1 MATTPR
7 VGEIVDNYRFLGG
20 DPSSKESWES
30 FSSPK
35 QGDILD
41 GYVFNGGDPSNKDSW
56 QTFKE
61 ETITDKAKA
70 LAKDYLTKPV
80 RDYLSIASN
89 VNNESVTSGLDGA
102 KGNSQGFDVGAGE
115 QSLKNPKQAK
125 QETLKEGSK
134 IVDGIS
140 GVAEVGARKGYAGL
154 GRIEAGA
161 ISLAGDILD
170 SDTLRNV
177 SKNQLDYA
185 DKIENSAV
193 LRGTKS
199 KTFEPSS
206 GMQELP
212 ELSTEAIGSVIT
224 SAPAIAAGTGA
235 IPAIFAT
242 SALSDYGTSGDQL
255 NVAGKVAHAVGS
267 GAAEALGEKL
277 GGTDKFADALM
288 SALGGKSSLINLG
301 TKLLLSGAKEIPS
314 EEVTTTA
321 QFLLDKNKAF
331 GLNQDATLEDY
342 KNQVIH
348 TAKVAALQ
356 GAGMGGAG
364 GVIKA
369 VIGDKEK
376 PVSGVD
382 SIAEPLADAN
392 IQANYEAAQA
402 KAKSDAAL
410 PKIQEATSLDE
421 AIVYA
426 QEAVNTPINTG
437 LLNPLPNGALTNS
450 APEAIDA
457 ADILGDENVS
467 NTDDGIAS
475 MVDSAI
481 ASAGNNVQASVGD
494 LSNQPESS
502 GIGDIAGTSTRSS
515 GGGLLA
521 GAAAAGNDTV
531 NRPFATADDAFL
543 TQMRGMTADAK
554 VLSQIDAEIELR
566 GLGPVKQPANV
577 NTSANNPQAQV
588 AGEKIDN
595 EWTAFSPESGTL
607 NIPRSEMP
615 QVKAEHRGAMVNFL
629 NARGID
635 HVQETVPADS
645 LKPTQQEFSEA
656 KVKKASEYVGGDR
669 SILVSADNHVLD
681 GHHQWL
687 AKLQNGDEVEVIR
700 LNAPIDQLLN
710 DVKEFPSS
718 TIEGGATSITPEKPA
733 DIKQSKPKA
742 AKPSKPKTL
751 LARLRDI
758 GGIKLS
764 DKLDITGEQRGF
776 APAGYNQVFKEASN
790 RSLKGL
796 IESGD
801 LDEYLPYNMRLESNG
816 ANDEAFDSTEAY
828 DYIADKI
835 RNGESVLPYEVE
847 EEAKANKYYQE
858 SETTAS
864 ADVDELAELF
874 NEDEINE
881 QLRIASSQEREAA
894 TEAKQF
900 ITEFKDGDTGS
911 GTREETVNEGRG
923 AKSESQQ
930 EVTEGADLL
939 GDNTANQQAL
949 ADAERA
955 KDAKRNAGN
964 ENQDT
969 FTLTGS
975 NSEADQA
982 AAAGAQDLFAP
993 QTNKTE
999 VDAEARSN
1007 KNPSTIEEFKVLRL
1021 DLLNKRNTQGYVSDA
1036 RLAERIAQLDR
1047 LINEAEQPQDKIIG
1061 KNDAGLDL
1069 FEKPDGV
1076 RYYKEDGVK
1085 VKEAVRVAPDG
1096 TYNAA
1101 RNRDSFLTD
1110 EERAAKA
1117 PNKTEEEILK
1127 EKATNDLNDALGELG
1142 SIFGKNVRS
1151 NITPE
1156 QEQKLLPVLTKVFD
1170 AAFRLGYYE
1179 FKAASKFVLETI
1191 RSKIGADVADSI
1203 TIDYLQGSY
1212 IGMAGKYA
1220 GQATSKRDVINVESI
1235 DEILEDTQNAR
1246 TNQAEPVLT
1255 GGAQNDLLT
1264 EQPRSSDSE
1273 PLDAGMAGSS
1283 EETTG
1288 DRNVSGSATQ
1298 ASRSGATSTSGSN
1311 RNESPS
1317 RSREASDA
1325 GNTTGTTNDVDN
1337 FSITSDTATGEGSA
1351 TQKYR
1356 NNVEAIKLIKKL
1368 DAEKRIATPEERET
1382 LAKYAGFGALSGVF
1396 DKNNTKFSKEYAELK
1411 ELLTPEEYDAARAS
1425 ILNAYYTSPAIVKNM
1440 FDAVSRLGFKNG
1452 RVLEPSMG
1460 SGNFFGMMPA
1470 SMRGKSDLNGVELDV
1485 ITSRLAKYLYPKAN
1499 IAVATGF
1506 QNYDA
1511 PEGYF
1516 DLVISNPP
1524 FGSEKISDNAKRGYS
1539 GFSIHNY
1546 FIAKSIDKLR
1556 EGGVMAVV
1564 VSHSFMDAQNSQAR
1578 EWISKRANLLG
1589 AVRLPKEAF
1598 KDIAGTEVITD
1609 ILYFQKTATPEA
1621 NPTWLNAKDNGDY
1634 SFNEY
1639 FYANPRNVLGR
1650 IVDTTSQFGK
1660 TYTIESVPTNGT
1672 MQQLL
1677 KEFNERLPQG
1687 VYVEPTS
1694 RIEVLDSADS
1704 TVPDGV
1710 KVGTFYK
1717 DDKGNVRQRMSD
1729 LLGAKRSQ
1737 AWESP
1742 NAKATERMLGMM
1754 DLRDLL
1760 RTQMRLERDAMASTK
1775 EIEANRSKL
1784 NKAYDAF
1791 LKQYGFLNSTTNRR
1805 LFMDDTE
1812 SALVQ
1817 ALEMDYDAGV
1827 TKARALSTG
1836 MEPKEASAQKADI
1849 FNRRV
1854 LFPPT
1859 DSIVVNNA
1867 QDALLQSL
1875 DAKGRV
1881 DVDYMAEVYNK
1892 PINEIVAELGDVVM
1906 NDPTKGYVTADEYL
1920 SGDVKT
1926 KLAEAKKAAL
1936 TDGAFQRNVEA
1947 LEKVIPKDK
1956 LPSEIFASAGANWI
1970 PADVYE
1976 EFAAEITG
1984 VPKDGL
1990 EFNYVSAAATWVS
2003 DRTKGGDAGKM
2014 TSDYGTGE
2022 VDSFKLFGL
2031 LINGRSVEVKKSVSN
2046 GEGGTKSVVDVEKTD
2061 AANAKYQKIKEF
2073 WNSWIFSDPA
2083 RADRLAAIYNEKHN
2097 RTVARKYDGSHMNF
2111 YGMSPAIKLIQSQKN
2126 VVWRAIQDRNVLFDH
2141 VVGAGKTFAMAAT
2154 AMEMKRLGISR
2165 KPMFVVPNHLT
2176 LQWRSEFTRLYPA
2189 SNILAATPEDFA
2201 KDRREKMFSKMVT
2214 GGYDA
2219 IIIGH
2224 SSLKKVG
2231 LPAEIE
2237 QKMYAEQVK
2246 EIAAAIE
2253 SAKSARGD
2261 RGITRDMEKIKSN
2274 LEEKIKKLKD
2284 KAGEK
2289 DNVVSWDELSIDGL
2303 FIDEMHE
2310 FKNLFFTTQ
2319 MQRTSGLG
2327 NPSGSGKAL
2336 DLFMKVRFMQE
2347 TRGENV
2353 PLITATGTPV
2363 SNSLAEMFTMQ
2374 RYMKYDEMKRAD
2386 LHLFDAWAKQYGE
2399 VENVYE
2405 VAPSGVG
2412 YRQSTRFSKFKNLPS
2427 LMASYTSF
2435 ADVITLQDLK
2445 DQSAAQGKVFPV
2457 PKIKSGKPINVIAQR
2472 STMQRDY
2479 FGVPKLAED
2488 AEGNIQFEIDP
2499 NEAGI
2504 ELMDNGKWRMSF
2516 KNGFQDYETE
2526 EQARLEFVSK
2536 SLTPKTFIEPE
2547 SLLGKFAN
2555 LAQLTR
2561 ETKGKINAL
2570 SLTGLANKAGLD
2582 YRIIDPSAPDFEGSK
2597 INIAVGNMVD
2607 LWKDTTKDKG
2617 TQIVFCDMSVPASAR
2632 AGAAS
2637 KERYAL
2643 VRDRNN
2649 ELLHKKAT
2657 LHTIPDYE
2665 GFPFYIVQSG
2675 KSDNKSFAVYEPLSG
2690 VLMREGFKDKD
2701 SAKSYMAGIVDNDRG
2716 RDSIFA
2722 MRDRTEIIT
2731 KDDID
2736 EYFAEQEQIEI
2747 ADDGGNL
2754 ITPEDLESIAGSS
2767 QFSVYDDIKAKL
2779 IARGVPEVEI
2789 AFIHD
2794 YNTPKQKED
2803 LFKRV
2808 NRGEVRFLFG
2818 STPKLGAGTNVQK
2831 RLVGLHHIDAPWRP
2845 SDLEQRE
2852 GRIIRQG
2859 NELYARDPEGF
2870 EVAIYRYATEQTYDT
2885 RRWQLL
2891 EHKASGIEQLRK
2903 YSGESEIED
2912 VATEASNSADMKAA
2926 ASGNPLVLEE
2936 TKLRTEVKRLQN
2948 LEKAHI
2954 DSKFAMGRKIKQ
2966 NESSI
2971 NDWYPAKIAEYNR
2984 MIDLMNEYPIPSDK
2998 DKVALTIVDGQ
3009 RLTDKEKAENAITQL
3024 ATRLRN
3030 AFNMGDVKVINYR
3043 GIDFT
3048 IERGMG
3054 VGTLKLSSPDGTMH
3068 NYLEKDN
3075 FSAAGLFTRF
3085 NNYIDSFDGR
3095 IKQAQANIA
3104 SAEKENAE
3112 LKPRLNEPFDQAELL
3127 KKTQATHASVQ
3138 RKLMKS
3144 SQLEAVPENQR
3155 AEFNRLL
3162 NARRE
3167 TLKEMGFGDALEA
3180 AEDDDKPKFSRNQTE
3195 TPAFKAWFG
3204 DSKVVD
3210 ADGNPLVVYH
3220 GTSAINDFNE
3230 FRAFSHFGTV
3240 NQANDIVSS
3249 IRIFSTEL
3257 SRGGEARVIPVYLN
3271 IQNPFEMQD
3280 KGIEHTAID
3289 YLQELYDAGELSFTR
3304 FEELRR
3310 DDNNDLINDES
3321 LLMDRVV
3328 DALES
3333 RGYDGIVYENTVE
3346 GEGKSFVAFSPTQI
3360 KSATGNN
3367 GNFSSANP
3375 DIRFSRNEPFFSL
3388 GTGSKLELTKS
3399 KAQFGAKV
3407 LNKALV
3413 KYFGNDWS
3421 DSFESVDVPDALLA
3435 YKEEV
3440 KVAFGKEL
3448 RYVSPTNDRFDIF
3461 AGVQLP
3467 KSPNAIYVNARAE
3480 TNLTTIAGHELYHTL
3495 ERTRPDLHEW
3505 FKQEAQKYI
3514 KDFGVYHENLNK
3526 KLQDGEKPHKTEEAM
3541 SELLAD
3547 FTGDALS
3554 DVKFLQEL
3562 ANADGN
3568 KFKGLLNATIRFLNQ
3583 AILKLKNLASS
3594 RYITDVEALR
3604 DSLKKALLAFANGN
3618 PIDTSVDEI
3627 TIESE
3632 YKGVQYEQ
3640 ELADAERVFLS
3651 NLETKR
3657 PNDYFKHR
3665 GRATS
3670 FVKGTEK
3677 ASRNASFDIDGNPEA
3692 PRLVPERLGKF
3703 SEFTSQALITKGF
3716 RGESILEVEF
3726 YGKEQEELG
3735 ATDAPAIRVTLTED
3749 GELTVYG
3756 ADYGSETFSILENK
3770 GWASEAK
3777 QDNGVAS
3784 TGTPFTRLD
3793 HVTTEQI
3800 QLLLGDVHARA
3811 LAWGGVANTGMF
3823 WNRATGATG
3832 GVGNGRGGSVYF
3844 SRQTAPQQG
3853 RLTPQWA
3860 DLNES
3865 KIDSLI
3871 YTLQDKQVDLKRVTQ
3886 AIKDAG
3892 NQIDNRWNAYL
3903 QEELYHGRTAKRT
3916 QDFIKDDLE
3925 PLIED
3930 MRMRGVSMAD
3940 FEEYLWM
3947 RHAEERNIQIAK
3959 VNPEMPDGGSGVS
3972 TQEANDY
3979 LTNLPA
3985 ADKSKYEAL
3994 AKRIDLINR
4003 KSRQVL
4009 LDYGLEDVATIK
4021 AWEGAYKNYVPL
4033 MREDMDMA
4041 FGNGTGQ
4048 GFSVKGNA
4056 SKRATGSNR
4065 AVVDIIANIAQQYEK
4080 NIIRGEKNRV
4090 ATALI
4095 GLAKL
4100 NPNES
4105 FWQVDTPPTLK
4116 TINKATGL
4124 VETRTDPNYKNRDN
4138 VVVARIRN
4146 RLGRIEE
4153 RSVVFN
4159 QFDERAMRMAAS
4171 IKNLDQDQ
4179 MGELLG
4185 AASSF
4190 TRYFASINTQYN
4202 PVFGIIN
4209 ITRDVQG
4216 ALLNL
4221 STTPIANRKAEVLKN
4236 TGAAL
4241 LGIYQDLRSERKA
4254 GKPANNQWS
4263 ALFEEFQREGG
4274 QTGYRDMF
4282 KNAKERSDALRNAL
4296 DPTWWK
4302 ESKIGR
4308 LISLNGAIAN
4318 QQQWVFDKAIKPIFD
4333 WLSDYNNALENAV
4346 RLSVYK
4352 SALDNGSTKQEAASL
4367 AKNISVNFNRKGEM
4381 GRQIGSLYAFF
4392 NASVQGSARIGET
4405 LASRD
4410 ANGKYTLSK
4419 IGKRI
4424 IQGGILLG
4432 SMQAFLLAAAGYG
4445 DDDPP
4450 EFLRNRSLIIPMDWF
4465 GLENKYFTIPMP
4477 LGFNA
4482 IPAFGRIATEWALSG
4497 GKDTQKRMIALMD
4510 MLLDVTNPIGNAGLS
4525 MQTLAPTLLDPVAAL
4540 AENKDFTG
4548 RPIYR
4553 EDFNSLNP
4561 TAGYTRSKDK
4571 AWAVSV
4577 ELARYINL
4585 MTGGTDYK
4593 QGAISPTADQ
4603 IEYLVGQ
4610 FTGGV
4615 GREVM
4620 KAGTTADS
4628 LVSGEDLPPYKIPL
4642 VGRFYGNASGQ
4653 ASQGAAFYQNIRELN
4668 EHEAEIKGRR
4678 ENGEDVAS
4686 YIQDYPEARL
4696 AKQGDLAMRQVD
4708 ALRKRQRQLK
4718 EGGADRDTI
4727 KKIDERITVIMT
4739 KFNERIE
4746 AKKEARQ

>member
-1 MATTPR
+1 MNLADYKKQYPIYESVDDDVLAKAIHEKYYSNLDFDTFAKAIEYELPKVEQPKEPERTFGGTVKDIGIAALKSAVGVPQAVVGLADLASGGKAGKLAEAAGIKFEETNQILDSWKSDAQKAADQKVAGADGFVDTVKTALQNPSTIANSTIESLGSMGVGGVIGKGIGVVAPKIASMAGGAAAGAIGEGVAAAGSQAESIRQQTVDGELTGKQSGLAALSG
-7 VGEIVDNYRFLGG
+7 VGTSVFGAIGGKLAQKFGIVDIDTAMAN
-20 DPSSKESWES
+20 
-30 FSSPK
+30 
-35 QGDILD
+35 
-41 GYVFNGGDPSNKDSW
+41 
-56 QTFKE
+56 
-61 ETITDKAKA
+61 
-70 LAKDYLTKPV
+70 
-80 RDYLSIASN
+80 
-89 VNNESVTSGLDGA
+89 
-102 KGNSQGFDVGAGE
+102 GAGE
-115 QSLKNPKQAK
+115 LVKSNKGIARRLLEGGVSEGVFEELPQSI
-125 QETLKEGSK
+125 QEQMLSNIALDKPVTE
-134 IVDGIS
+134 
-140 GVAEVGARKGYAGL
+140 GVANAAAMGM
-154 GRIEAGA
+154 
-161 ISLAGDILD
+161 LAGG
-170 SDTLRNV
+170 V
-177 SKNQLDYA
+177 M
-185 DKIENSAV
+185 
-193 LRGTKS
+193 G
-199 KTFEPSS
+199 
-206 GMQELP
+206 
-212 ELSTEAIGSVIT
+212 
-224 SAPAIAAGTGA
+224 AG
-235 IPAIFAT
+235 
-242 SALSDYGTSGDQL
+242 
-255 NVAGKVAHAVGS
+255 
-267 GAAEALGEKL
+267 
-277 GGTDKFADALM
+277 
-288 SALGGKSSLINLG
+288 
-301 TKLLLSGAKEIPS
+301 
-314 EEVTTTA
+314 A
-321 QFLLDKNKAF
+321 QFLK
-331 GLNQDATLEDY
+331 GNQIEPAIKPPTAED
-342 KNQVIH
+342 V
-348 TAKVAALQ
+348 L
-356 GAGMGGAG
+356 
-364 GVIKA
+364 
-369 VIGDKEK
+369 KEQ
-376 PVSGVD
+376 
-382 SIAEPLADAN
+382 AD
-392 IQANYEAAQA
+392 YEAAQA

-481 ASAGNNVQASVGD
+481 ASAGDNVQASVGD
-494 LSNQPESS
+494 LPLQPNNGGVSNPTETPASS
-502 GIGDIAGTSTRSS
+502 EQGNVASGATS
-515 GGGLLA
+515 
-521 GAAAAGNDTV
+521 GADNTLD
-531 NRPFATADDAFL
+531 RPFAQATDDFL
-543 TQMRGMTADAK
+543 PKMRSMTTDAK
-554 VLSQIDAEIELR
+554 VIGQIDEELKLR
-566 GLGPVKQPANV
+566 GITNVDSV
-577 NTSANNPQAQV
+577 NTPAERVDETAKGV
-588 AGEKIDN
+588 HVGEKIN
-595 EWTAFSPESGTL
+595 KEWTAFSPESGTL

-629 NARGID
+629 NARGVD
-635 HVQETVPADS
+635 HTQETVPASS

-656 KVKKASEYVGGDR
+656 KVKKASKYAGGDR
-669 SILVSADNHVLD
+669 SILVSSDNHVLD

-687 AKLQNGDEVEVIR
+687 SKLNKGDNVDVIR
-700 LNAPIDQLLN
+700 LNAPIAQLLN

-718 TIEGGATSITPEKPA
+718 TVESGATAITSENVKGSNAAPVVEK
-733 DIKQSKPKA
+733 QLKPKA
-742 AKPSKPKTL
+742 AKKPKHKTL
-751 LARLRDI
+751 LAKLREL
-758 GGIKLS
+758 GGVSLS
-764 DKLDITGEQRGF
+764 EKRDVTGEDKGF
-776 APAGYNQVFKEASN
+776 APGGYNQIFKKDN
-790 RSLKGL
+790 KRSLKGL

-801 LDEYLPYNMRLESNG
+801 LDDYLPYNMRLESNG
-816 ANDEAFDSTEAY
+816 ANDDAFDSTEAY
-828 DYIADKI
+828 DYLADKI
-835 RNGESVLPYEVE
+835 RNGESVLPYDTQQEIEASRFYESQSAQDDIDALTGYTDEQVNKLLQEAGYDERQSNAESKTYERGSAQETENVE
-847 EEAKANKYYQE
+847 QGITD
-858 SETTAS
+858 SDVAS
-864 ADVDELAELF
+864 G
-874 NEDEINE
+874 
-881 QLRIASSQEREAA
+881 EREESAA
-894 TEAKQF
+894 ETNAGKQ
-900 ITEFKDGDTGS
+900 
-911 GTREETVNEGRG
+911 
-923 AKSESQQ
+923 A
-930 EVTEGADLL
+930 EVTNSNTDLL
-939 GDNTANQQAL
+939 GENTTAKQAI

-955 KDAKRNAGN
+955 KDAKRNSGN
-964 ENQDT
+964 DNQDA

-999 VDAEARSN
+999 VTSKDRFADNKVFTADKVAAAR
-1007 KNPSTIEEFKVLRL
+1007 
-1021 DLLNKRNTQGYVSDA
+1021 A
-1036 RLAERIAQLDR
+1036 RLKSKLGNINSGIDPELLIDGMTIAGAY
-1047 LINEAEQPQDKIIG
+1047 IES
-1061 KNDAGLDL
+1061 
-1069 FEKPDGV
+1069 GV
-1076 RYYKEDGVK
+1076 RSFSAYSKAMVNDFGDSIKPYLLSFYEAARAYPDIDKEGMTSAENAAKEHQALLTPAVKEQAKEVIGQGVVESTKAKAKPNGQLKLTQDWGVDSIDGWTDNKDGTGTNEREDGVTNG
-1085 VKEAVRVAPDG
+1085 VKEQFLNESKKYLTQVSKLLEAEGYEAHKDQRGRLQKAVSVSESGIATSGEVSLTMRKGNAGVYVDIG
-1096 TYNAA
+1096 TSAIRGLTGNHPQGVSVMIRATGNAE
-1101 RNRDSFLTD
+1101 TD
-1110 EERAAKA
+1110 RY
-1117 PNKTEEEILK
+1117 
-1127 EKATNDLNDALGELG
+1127 ATKGQNIWLSTDLNATELANKLMQTAERYV
-1142 SIFGKNVRS
+1142 KN
-1151 NITPE
+1151 TE
-1156 QEQKLLPVLTKVFD
+1156 QV
-1170 AAFRLGYYE
+1170 
-1179 FKAASKFVLETI
+1179 
-1191 RSKIGADVADSI
+1191 
-1203 TIDYLQGSY
+1203 
-1212 IGMAGKYA
+1212 
-1220 GQATSKRDVINVESI
+1220 N
-1235 DEILEDTQNAR
+1235 EDTQNAR
-1246 TNQAEPVLT
+1246 ANQAGPVLT

-1264 EQPRSSDSE
+1264 EQPRGSDSE

-1288 DRNVSGSATQ
+1288 NRNVSGSATQ

-1337 FSITSDTATGEGSA
+1337 FSITSDTVTGEGSA
-1351 TQKYR
+1351 SQKYR

-1425 ILNAYYTSPAIVKNM
+1425 ILNAYFTSPTIVKNM

-1717 DDKGNVRQRMSD
+1717 DDKGNVRQRMPD

-1984 VPKDGL
+1984 VPKDGI

-2261 RGITRDMEKIKSN
+2261 RGITRDMEKIKTN

-2374 RYMKYDEMKRAD
+2374 RYMKYDELKRSD

-2488 AEGNIQFEIDP
+2488 AEGNIQFD
-2499 NEAGI
+2499 I
-2504 ELMDNGKWRMSF
+2504 EPSESGVAVMENGKWRLSF
-2516 KNGFQDYETE
+2516 KNGFQDFETE
-2526 EQARLEFVSK
+2526 EQARLELVTK

-2561 ETKGKINAL
+2561 DTKGKINAL

-2597 INIAVGNMVD
+2597 INIAVGNMTD
-2607 LWKDTTKDKG
+2607 LWKETAKDKG

-2657 LHTIPDYE
+2657 LHTIPEYE

-2690 VLMREGFKDKD
+2690 LLMREGFRDKD

-2891 EHKASGIEQLRK
+2891 EHKAAGIEQLRK

-3048 IERGMG
+3048 IERGMN

-3127 KKTQATHASVQ
+3127 KKMQARHDSVK

-3144 SQLEAVPENQR
+3144 TQLEAVPENQR
-3155 AEFNRLL
+3155 NKFNSLLEQRRNQLIEAGYEDVLKKAE
-3162 NARRE
+3162 
-3167 TLKEMGFGDALEA
+3167 
-3180 AEDDDKPKFSRNQTE
+3180 AEDDDVP
-3195 TPAFKAWFG
+3195 
-3204 DSKVVD
+3204 
-3210 ADGNPLVVYH
+3210 
-3220 GTSAINDFNE
+3220 
-3230 FRAFSHFGTV
+3230 
-3240 NQANDIVSS
+3240 
-3249 IRIFSTEL
+3249 
-3257 SRGGEARVIPVYLN
+3257 
-3271 IQNPFEMQD
+3271 M
-3280 KGIEHTAID
+3280 
-3289 YLQELYDAGELSFTR
+3289 
-3304 FEELRR
+3304 
-3310 DDNNDLINDES
+3310 
-3321 LLMDRVV
+3321 
-3328 DALES
+3328 
-3333 RGYDGIVYENTVE
+3333 
-3346 GEGKSFVAFSPTQI
+3346 
-3360 KSATGNN
+3360 
-3367 GNFSSANP
+3367 
-3375 DIRFSRNEPFFSL
+3375 FSRNEPFFSL

-3421 DSFESVDVPDALLA
+3421 DSFESVDVPDTLLA

-3495 ERTRPDLHEW
+3495 ERTRPDLHQW

-3562 ANADGN
+3562 SNADGN

-3604 DSLKKALLAFANGN
+3604 DKLKAVLLAFANGN
-3618 PIDTSVDEI
+3618 PIDTSIEEI

-3657 PNDYFKHR
+3657 PNDHFKHR

-3777 QDNGVAS
+3777 QANGVAS

-4090 ATALI
+4090 STALI

-4153 RSVVFN
+4153 RSVVFS

-4241 LGIYQDLRSERKA
+4241 LGIYQDLRSERKT
-4254 GKPANNQWS
+4254 GQPANNQWS

-4282 KNAKERSDALRNAL
+4282 RNAKERGEALKNAL
-4296 DPTWWK
+4296 DPTWWQN
-4302 ESKIGR
+4302 SKIGKV
-4308 LISLNGAIAN
+4308 ISLNGAIAN
-4318 QQQWVFDKAIKPIFD
+4318 QEQWIFDKAIKPIFD
-4333 WLSDYNNALENAV
+4333 WLSDYNNTLENAV

-4352 SALDNGSTKQEAASL
+4352 VALDNGSTKQEAASL

-4405 LASRD
+4405 LARRD
-4410 ANGKYTLSK
+4410 ANGKYAFSK
-4419 IGKRI
+4419 TGKRI

-4432 SMQAFLLAAAGYG
+4432 SMQALLLAAAGYG

-4465 GLENKYFTIPMP
+4465 GLDNKYITIPMP

-4482 IPAFGRIATEWALSG
+4482 IPAFGRITTEWALSG
-4497 GKDTQKRMIALMD
+4497 GKDTQKRIISLMD

-4540 AENKDFTG
+4540 AENKDFTN

-4561 TAGYTRSKDK
+4561 TPGYTRSKDK

-4577 ELARYINL
+4577 ELARFINL

-4620 KAGTTADS
+4620 KAGTTVDS

-4653 ASQGAAFYQNIRELN
+4653 ASQGAAFYQNVRELN

-4686 YIQDYPEARL
+4686 YIKAYPEARL
-4696 AKQGDLAMRQVD
+4696 AKQGDLAMRQVN

-4718 EGGADRDTI
+4718 EGGASRDTI

>member
-7 VGEIVDNYRFLGG
+7 IGEIVDNYRFLGG
-20 DPSSKESWES
+20 DPSSKDSWES

-41 GYVFNGGDPSNKDSW
+41 GFVFNGGDPSSKDSW
-56 QTFKE
+56 KTFKE
-61 ETITDKAKA
+61 ETLSDKAKA
-70 LAKDYLTKPV
+70 LAKDYLAKPV

-89 VNNESVTSGLDGA
+89 VNNSSVTSGLDGT
-102 KGNSQGFDVGAGE
+102 KGNNQGFDVNSGE
-115 QSLKNPKQAK
+115 QALSKPKQAK
-125 QETLKEGSK
+125 QETLKEGSRV
-134 IVDGIS
+134 VDGIS

-161 ISLAGDILD
+161 ISLAGDMLD

-185 DKIENSAV
+185 DKVENSAV

-224 SAPAIAAGTGA
+224 SAPAVAAGAGA

-356 GAGMGGAG
+356 GAGMAGAG

-369 VIGDKEK
+369 ALGNKEK
-376 PVSGVD
+376 PVEGMANLASNSVD
-382 SIAEPLADAN
+382 TK
-392 IQANYEAAQA
+392 IQANNEAIQA

-421 AIVYA
+421 AIAYA
-426 QEAVNTPINTG
+426 QEAVNMPINTG
-437 LLNPLPNGALTNS
+437 LLNPLPNDALANS

-457 ADILGDENVS
+457 ADILGGENVS
-467 NTDDGIAS
+467 NTDDGITS

-481 ASAGNNVQASVGD
+481 ASAGDNVQASVGD

-502 GIGDIAGTSTRSS
+502 GMGDVTGASTRSS

-521 GAAAAGNDTV
+521 GAAAAGNDAV

-543 TQMRGMTADAK
+543 KQMRGMTADAK

-577 NTSANNPQAQV
+577 NKSANNPQAQV

-635 HVQETVPADS
+635 HSQETVPADS

-687 AKLQNGDEVEVIR
+687 AKLQNGDEVDVIR

-718 TIEGGATSITPEKPA
+718 TIEGGATSITPEKQAAIKPA
-733 DIKQSKPKA
+733 KPKA

-764 DKLDITGEQRGF
+764 DKLDITGEQKGF

-801 LDEYLPYNMRLESNG
+801 LDEYLPYSMRLESNG

-835 RNGESVLPYEVE
+835 RNGGSVLPYEVE

-881 QLRIASSQEREAA
+881 QLRIASRQEREAA

-900 ITEFKDGDTGS
+900 ITEFKDGDTRS
-911 GTREETVNEGRG
+911 GTREETGNEGRG
-923 AKSESQQ
+923 VENESQQ
-930 EVTEGADLL
+930 EVTKGADLL
-939 GDNTANQQAL
+939 GDSTANQQAL

-955 KDAKRNAGN
+955 KDAKRNSGN
-964 ENQDT
+964 DNQDT

-982 AAAGAQDLFAP
+982 AAAGAQDLFEAP
-993 QTNKTE
+993 VKTQSRKETSTGAESASNATAESRSDQANSQFADNKIFTADKVAAARARLKSKLGNMNSGIDPE
-999 VDAEARSN
+999 LLIDGMTIAGAYIESGVRSFSAYSKAMVADFGDSIKPYLLSFYEAARAYPSIDKSGMTDAEAAAAEHQALLTTAVKEIAKEVIGQGVVESPKAKAKPNGQLKLTQDWGVDSIDGWTDN
-1007 KNPSTIEEFKVLRL
+1007 KDGTGTN
-1021 DLLNKRNTQGYVSDA
+1021 
-1036 RLAERIAQLDR
+1036 ER
-1047 LINEAEQPQDKIIG
+1047 
-1061 KNDAGLDL
+1061 
-1069 FEKPDGV
+1069 
-1076 RYYKEDGVK
+1076 EDGVTNG
-1085 VKEAVRVAPDG
+1085 VKDQFLNEAKK
-1096 TYNAA
+1096 Y
-1101 RNRDSFLTD
+1101 LTQV
-1110 EERAAKA
+1110 
-1117 PNKTEEEILK
+1117 
-1127 EKATNDLNDALGELG
+1127 
-1142 SIFGKNVRS
+1142 S
-1151 NITPE
+1151 
-1156 QEQKLLPVLTKVFD
+1156 KLLEAEGYEAHKDQRGRLQKAVSVSESGPATSGDGHLIMRKGNAGVYVSIGVTSVSGMGLTKHPQGVSVMIRTTGN
-1170 AAFRLGYYE
+1170 A
-1179 FKAASKFVLETI
+1179 ETD
-1191 RSKIGADVADSI
+1191 R
-1203 TIDYLQGSY
+1203 
-1212 IGMAGKYA
+1212 YA
-1220 GQATSKRDVINVESI
+1220 TKGQNIWLSTDLSSTELANKLMQTAERYVKNTEQA
-1235 DEILEDTQNAR
+1235 EEGTQNAR
-1246 TNQAEPVLT
+1246 ANQAEPVLT
-1255 GGAQNDLLT
+1255 GRAKNDLLT
-1264 EQPRSSDSE
+1264 KQPRGSDSE
-1273 PLDAGMAGSS
+1273 PLDAGMAGSG

-1288 DRNVSGSATQ
+1288 DRGVSGSATET
-1298 ASRSGATSTSGSN
+1298 SGNRAPSTSGSN

-1317 RSREASDA
+1317 GSREASNA
-1325 GNTTGTTNDVDN
+1325 GNTASSTDVDN

-1351 TQKYR
+1351 NQKYR
-1356 NNVEAIKLIKKL
+1356 NNVEAIKLIKTL

-1411 ELLTPEEYDAARAS
+1411 ELLTPDEYDAARAS
-1425 ILNAYYTSPAIVKNM
+1425 ILNAYYTSPVIVKNM
-1440 FDAVSRLGFKNG
+1440 YDAVSHLGFKNG

-1470 SMRGKSDLNGVELDV
+1470 SMRSKSNLNGVELDV

-1621 NPTWLNAKDNGDY
+1621 NPAWLNAKDNGDY

-1639 FYANPRNVLGR
+1639 FYATPRNVLGR

-1717 DDKGNVRQRMSD
+1717 DDKGNVRQRMPD

-1775 EIEANRSKL
+1775 EIEANRTKL

-1836 MEPKEASAQKADI
+1836 MEAKEASAQKADI

-1854 LFPPT
+1854 LFPPS

-1970 PADVYE
+1970 PADVYAD
-1976 EFAAEITG
+1976 FAAEITG
-1984 VPKDGL
+1984 VPKDGI
-1990 EFNYVSAAATWVS
+1990 EFNYVSAAATWLS

-2022 VDSFKLFGL
+2022 VDAFKIFSL

-2061 AANAKYQKIKEF
+2061 AANAKYQKIKEL
-2073 WNSWIFSDPA
+2073 WSSWVFSDPE
-2083 RADRLAAIYNEKHN
+2083 RADRLASIYNDKHN
-2097 RTVARKYDGSHMNF
+2097 RIVARKFDGSHMNF
-2111 YGMSPAIKLIQSQKN
+2111 YGMSPSIKLIASQKN

-2201 KDRREKMFSKMVT
+2201 KDKREKMFSKMVT

-2224 SSLKKVG
+2224 SSLTKVG
-2231 LPAEIE
+2231 LPSEIE
-2237 QKMYAEQVK
+2237 ERMYNEQVK
-2246 EIAAAIE
+2246 EIADAIE
-2253 SAKSARGD
+2253 QAKTARGD
-2261 RGITRDMEKIKSN
+2261 RGVTRAMEQIKQN
-2274 LEEKIKKLKD
+2274 IENKIKKLKE
-2284 KAGEK
+2284 KAGAK
-2289 DNVVSWDELSIDGL
+2289 DNVVTWDELGIDGL

-2319 MQRTSGLG
+2319 MQRTAGLG
-2327 NPSGSGKAL
+2327 NPAGSGKAL
-2336 DLFMKVRFMQE
+2336 DLFMKVRHMQQ
-2347 TRGENV
+2347 TIGENA

-2374 RYMKYDEMKRAD
+2374 RYMKYDHMKRSD

-2399 VENVYE
+2399 IENVYE

-2427 LMASYTSF
+2427 LMANYTSF

-2445 DQSAAQGKVFPV
+2445 DQSASQGKVFPV
-2457 PKIKSGKPINVIAQR
+2457 PKIASGRPINVIAQR
-2472 STMQRDY
+2472 SELQRDY
-2479 FGVPKLAED
+2479 FGIPKLDED
-2488 AEGNIQFEIDP
+2488 EAGNIKFELDI
-2499 NEAGI
+2499 EKAGI
-2504 ELMDNGKWRMSF
+2504 EAIDDGKYRLSF
-2516 KNGFQDYETE
+2516 ENGFKDFDTRD
-2526 EQARLEFVSK
+2526 AAALELVTK
-2536 SLTPKTFIEPE
+2536 SLMPKTYLDPE

-2555 LAQLTR
+2555 LKELTQK
-2561 ETKGKINAL
+2561 TKGKINAL

-2582 YRIIDPSAPDFEGSK
+2582 FRIINPSAPDFAGSK
-2597 INIAVGNMVD
+2597 INLAVGNMVS
-2607 LWKDTTKDKG
+2607 LWKDTAKDKG

-2632 AGAAS
+2632 ASAAS

-2643 VRDRNN
+2643 VRDRNSQ
-2649 ELLHKKAT
+2649 LIHKKAT
-2657 LHTIPDYE
+2657 LHTAEGFE
-2665 GFPFYIVQSG
+2665 GFPFYIVESG
-2675 KSDNKSFAVYEPLSG
+2675 SKDSKSFAVYEPLSG
-2690 VLMREGFKDKD
+2690 LLLREGMKDKQ
-2701 SAKSYMAGIVDNDRG
+2701 SAKEYMANLVSTDNG

-2722 MRDRTEIIT
+2722 IRDRNETIT

-2736 EYFAEQEQIEI
+2736 EYFAEQEKIEI

-2779 IARGVPEVEI
+2779 IGKGVPEVEI

-2794 YNTPKQKED
+2794 YNTPKQKEE

-2859 NELYARDPEGF
+2859 NELYARDPDNF
-2870 EVAIYRYATEQTYDT
+2870 EVSIWRYATEQTYDT

-2912 VATEASNSADMKAA
+2912 VAGEASNSADMKAA

-2948 LEKAHI
+2948 LEKAHA
-2954 DSKFAMGRKIKQ
+2954 DSKFSMLRKIRQ
-2966 NESSI
+2966 NEGSI
-2971 NDWYPAKIAEYNR
+2971 NEYYPRNIAKYED
-2984 MIDLMNEYPIPSDK
+2984 MISLANQNPIPSDK

-3009 RLTDKEKAENAITQL
+3009 RLTDREKTENAIGSM
-3024 ATRLRN
+3024 ATRVRQ

-3043 GIDFT
+3043 GIEFT
-3048 IERGMG
+3048 VERGIS
-3054 VGTLKLSSPDGTMH
+3054 VGMLKLMSPSGHMH
-3068 NYLEKDN
+3068 TYLEKDN
-3075 FSAAGLFTRF
+3075 FSPSGLITRF
-3085 NNYIDSFDGR
+3085 NNYIDSLESR
-3095 IKQAQANIA
+3095 IEQAKAQIA
-3104 SAEKENAE
+3104 VAEKENSE
-3112 LKPRLNEPFDQAELL
+3112 LQPRLNDPFEQADLL
-3127 KKTQATHASVQ
+3127 KKMQARHDSVK

-3144 SQLEAVPENQR
+3144 TQLEAVPENQLNKFNKLLEQR
-3155 AEFNRLL
+3155 RNKLIEAGYEDVLKKAE
-3162 NARRE
+3162 
-3167 TLKEMGFGDALEA
+3167 
-3180 AEDDDKPKFSRNQTE
+3180 AEDDDVPMFSRN
-3195 TPAFKAWFG
+3195 
-3204 DSKVVD
+3204 D
-3210 ADGNPLVVYH
+3210 
-3220 GTSAINDFNE
+3220 
-3230 FRAFSHFGTV
+3230 
-3240 NQANDIVSS
+3240 
-3249 IRIFSTEL
+3249 
-3257 SRGGEARVIPVYLN
+3257 
-3271 IQNPFEMQD
+3271 
-3280 KGIEHTAID
+3280 
-3289 YLQELYDAGELSFTR
+3289 
-3304 FEELRR
+3304 
-3310 DDNNDLINDES
+3310 
-3321 LLMDRVV
+3321 
-3328 DALES
+3328 
-3333 RGYDGIVYENTVE
+3333 
-3346 GEGKSFVAFSPTQI
+3346 
-3360 KSATGNN
+3360 
-3367 GNFSSANP
+3367 
-3375 DIRFSRNEPFFSL
+3375 PFFSL
-3388 GTGSKLELTKS
+3388 GTGTRLQLKKS
-3399 KAQFGAKV
+3399 KYQFGAKV

-3413 KYFGNDWS
+3413 KYFGDNWS
-3421 DSFESVDVPDALLA
+3421 DSFESVDVPDTLLA
-3435 YKEEV
+3435 YKQEI
-3440 KVAFGKEL
+3440 KTAFGKEL
-3448 RYVSPTNDRFDIF
+3448 RFVSPTSDEFDIF
-3461 AGVQLP
+3461 SGVQLP
-3467 KSPNAIYVNARAE
+3467 KSPDAIYVNARAE
-3480 TNLTTIAGHELYHTL
+3480 ENLTTIAGHEIYHTL
-3495 ERTRPDLHEW
+3495 ERSRPDLHSW
-3505 FKQEAQKYI
+3505 FKSQAKQHLVN
-3514 KDFGVYHENLNK
+3514 FGTYHKNLND
-3526 KLQDGEKPHKTEEAM
+3526 KLQKGEKPYKSDVAM

-3554 DVKFLQEL
+3554 DPVFLQQL
-3562 ANADGN
+3562 ANADGS
-3568 KFKGLLNATIRFLNQ
+3568 KFKGLLNTTIRFLNE
-3583 AILKLKNLASS
+3583 AITKLKNLKSS
-3594 RYITDVEALR
+3594 QYISDVEALR
-3604 DSLKKALLAFANGN
+3604 DKLKQALLAFSSGKQISDFV
-3618 PIDTSVDEI
+3618 P
-3627 TIESE
+3627 
-3632 YKGVQYEQ
+3632 K
-3640 ELADAERVFLS
+3640 LDAES
-3651 NLETKR
+3651 DEKN
-3657 PNDYFKHR
+3657 
-3665 GRATS
+3665 
-3670 FVKGTEK
+3670 KGILY
-3677 ASRNASFDIDGNPEA
+3677 SRNVPNPA
-3692 PRLVPERLGKF
+3692 Q
-3703 SEFTSQALITKGF
+3703 S
-3716 RGESILEVEF
+3716 
-3726 YGKEQEELG
+3726 
-3735 ATDAPAIRVTLTED
+3735 
-3749 GELTVYG
+3749 
-3756 ADYGSETFSILENK
+3756 
-3770 GWASEAK
+3770 
-3777 QDNGVAS
+3777 
-3784 TGTPFTRLD
+3784 
-3793 HVTTEQI
+3793 
-3800 QLLLGDVHARA
+3800 
-3811 LAWGGVANTGMF
+3811 
-3823 WNRATGATG
+3823 
-3832 GVGNGRGGSVYF
+3832 
-3844 SRQTAPQQG
+3844 
-3853 RLTPQWA
+3853 RLTPQWET
-3860 DLNES
+3860 LEES
-3865 KIDSLI
+3865 SLTDNVI
-3871 YTLQDKQVDLKRVTQ
+3871 RKLQDKNIDLKRVTQ
-3886 AIKDAG
+3886 SIKAAG
-3892 NQIDNRWNAYL
+3892 VDLADRWNAYL
-3903 QEELYHGRTAKRT
+3903 QEELYHGRSAKRV
-3916 QDFIKDDLE
+3916 QDFLDNELN
-3925 PLIED
+3925 PLIEN
-3930 MRMRGVSMAD
+3930 MRELKVSMAD
-3940 FEEYLWM
+3940 LEQYLWN
-3947 RHAEERNIQIAK
+3947 RHAEERNIQVAK
-3959 VNPEMPDGGSGVS
+3959 VNPDMPDGGSGIN
-3972 TQEANDY
+3972 TQAAQDY
-3979 LTNLPA
+3979 LA
-3985 ADKSKYEAL
+3985 ALTPEQKANYEAL
-3994 AKRIDLINR
+3994 AARVYAINAG
-4003 KSRQVL
+4003 SRQTLV
-4009 LDYGLEDVATIK
+4009 DYGLESAGTIA
-4021 AWEGAYKNYVPL
+4021 AWNNAYKNYVPL
-4033 MREDMDMA
+4033 KRDEMDLG
-4041 FGNGTGQ
+4041 FGMGTGQ
-4048 GFSVKGNA
+4048 GFSVKGA
-4056 SKRATGSNR
+4056 ATKRAMGSSKE
-4065 AVVDIIANIAQQYEK
+4065 VVDIIANIAQQREQY
-4080 NIIRGEKNRV
+4080 IIRGEKNRV

-4095 GLAKL
+4095 GLAKT
-4100 NPNES
+4100 NPNED
-4105 FWQVDTPPTLK
+4105 FWQVDSPPRIRA
-4116 TINKATGL
+4116 INKQTGL
-4124 VETRTDPNYKNRDN
+4124 VEEYTDPNYKNHPN
-4138 VVVARIRN
+4138 VIVARIVNKR
-4146 RLGRIEE
+4146 GEVEE
-4153 RSVVFN
+4153 RSVVFEKSN
-4159 QFDERAMRMAAS
+4159 ERAMRMAAS
-4171 IKNLDQDQ
+4171 MKNLDIDQ
-4179 MGELLG
+4179 MEHWLRNWV
-4185 AASSF
+4185 APV
-4190 TRYFASINTQYN
+4190 TRYIASVNTQYN
-4202 PVFGIIN
+4202 PIFGILN

-4221 STTPIANRKAEVLKN
+4221 TTTPIAGKQKEVLIN
-4236 TGAAL
+4236 TGKAMA
-4241 LGIYQDLRSERKA
+4241 GIYKDMRSVRD
-4254 GKPANNQWS
+4254 GKGTVDTQWS
-4263 ALFEEFQREGG
+4263 TLWEEFQREGG
-4274 QTGYRDMF
+4274 KTGYRDMHA
-4282 KNAKERSDALRNAL
+4282 NAAERSKALEKSL

-4302 ESKIGR
+4302 NTKLGIMPVGKMAN
-4308 LISLNGAIAN
+4308 LVTANGFLVENDIPYLRRAT
-4318 QQQWVFDKAIKPIFD
+4318 IKSIFN
-4333 WLSDYNNALENAV
+4333 WLSDYNETLENSV
-4346 RLSVYK
+4346 RLATYK
-4352 SALDNGSTKQEAASL
+4352 VAIDSGLSKQQSASI
-4367 AKNISVNFNRKGEM
+4367 AKNISVNFNRKGNM
-4381 GRQIGSLYAFF
+4381 GQNLGALYAFF
-4392 NASVQGSARIGET
+4392 NASVQGTARLAET
-4405 LASRD
+4405 L
-4410 ANGKYTLSK
+4410 T
-4419 IGKRI
+4419 GKRGKQVI
-4424 IQGGILLG
+4424 GGLLLLG
-4432 SMQAFLLAAAGYG
+4432 SMQAVAMMLAGFG
-4445 DDDPP
+4445 DDEPP
-4450 EFLRNRSLIIPMDWF
+4450 EFVRDRNIIIPL
-4465 GLENKYFTIPMP
+4465 GNKRYGTIPIA
-4477 LGFNA
+4477 LGYNA
-4482 IPAFGRIATEWALSG
+4482 ISNVGRILTEWALSG
-4497 GKDTQKRMIALMD
+4497 FDKTNERLVHILSMAMEAY
-4510 MLLDVTNPIGNAGLS
+4510 NPIGGNGS
-4525 MQTLAPTLLDPVAAL
+4525 IMSIVTPTALDPVNDL
-4540 AENKDFTG
+4540 TQNEDWTG
-4548 RPIYR
+4548 RQISR
-4553 EDFNSLNP
+4553 EDISPNAQ
-4561 TAGYTRSKDK
+4561 TAGFTRTKDK
-4571 AWAVSV
+4571 TWSGYIEV
-4577 ELARYINL
+4577 ARFINKL
-4585 MTGGTDYK
+4585 TGGTEYTA
-4593 QGAISPTADQ
+4593 GTISPTGDAID
-4603 IEYLVGQ
+4603 YLVGQ
-4610 FTGGV
+4610 AFGGV
-4615 GREVM
+4615 GRELS
-4620 KAGTTADS
+4620 KTATTAEA
-4628 LVSGEDLPPYKIPL
+4628 LVTGEDLPPYKVPL
-4642 VGRFYGNASGQ
+4642 LGRFYGDAKGQ
-4653 ASQGAAFYQNIRELN
+4653 AAQSSEFYDNLRMLGK
-4668 EHEAEIKGRR
+4668 HETEIKGRR
-4678 ENGEDVAS
+4678 ADGIDTHEYRKEN
-4686 YIQDYPEARL
+4686 PEATL
-4696 AKQGDLAMRQVD
+4696 IAHAKQSDKIVRN
-4708 ALRKRQRQLK
+4708 LRKLK
-4718 EGGADRDTI
+4718 ESKVEAGAPASEV
-4727 KKIDERITVIMT
+4727 KAVDERITKQMQ
-4739 KFNERIE
+4739 KLNELVRK
-4746 AKKEARQ
+4746 KKETADQ